1 MEAIKVPGIWLVSLN
16 VFMVYIVYCGLTYFI
31 PYLKEMYGLPVALVG
46 AYGIINQYFLKIS
59 AYSPAVSLP
68 TSSSRVPAVT

>member
-31 PYLKEMYGLPVALVG
+31 P
-46 AYGIINQYFLKIS
+46 
-59 AYSPAVSLP
+59 
-68 TSSSRVPAVT
+68 TSRKCTGCQ